1 MFDFKWMSFFIFSF
15 HLNYYSWCQNSDFN
29 DYNLSSN
36 YIESIFYDNSG
47 KLWIGTDEGLNL
59 ITSHDQ
65 YQFLASISN
74 DNGLIDSEIFKLQ
87 DLKDGYTAAFSING
101 ISIFNPNEFN
111 FKQIRLKSRPVS
123 IHYDDLND
131 EYWITSEE
139 SGLIIVD
146 SNFNITSEYLFDPL
160 NPLSLSSSKF
170 NSKYNIVFIGGDAY
184 IGSSNGFNFYNGE
197 QKTFKRFYSGRNGL
211 NSNQIKGVFKFND
224 QTLLVATSKQLYLFN
239 IVLQKFEEL
248 KFGLDSLNEIYQ
260 INKNEFVISDDSI
273 IYHARI
279 GGNLNVEK
287 SILNNFKNSNP
298 SYFKKIGGHIF
309 IINDESNYLL
319 KYNVSNQSLEKIKFN
334 ESINDI
340 EIRNSNIL
348 IGTNFGLNEIS
359 ISDGYVSEAKN
370 YNDLFFYDN
379 KYNYEIKV
387 KKSSVELVS
396 LQKKITIKTPKSIVI
411 SKETLFEI
419 NEDYLFLFDKN
430 LHILNLKSKQF
441 ILNVTSGDDYL
452 NGKISSIKL
461 IEDFLYMSTGNGI
474 VRLNI
479 SPKNNIRKLIIESLK
494 NYEYNELFNNKVPKS
509 FSDIEKVENYLYVG
523 SENEGLSLYKNN
535 LENLI
540 HRFDY
545 KKGDNKT
552 LSSKSIVKIFHNDIN
567 ESLLLA
573 TRGSGLFRLNFKD
586 SIFKNYTV
594 SDGLLSN
601 NINDFA
607 KINDRIWIQSGN
619 GINFFE
625 GDILRNINPE
635 DGIRIKSYLKE
646 SIHKLENKILITG
659 SQKAQIFDSA
669 ELEKSQTY
677 DLNLSLLNIIGYDKE
692 NVGKIISKSDSII
705 DINSEISSIE
715 LNLYTNAKN
724 KNDLVQYS
732 YKTSFGEKVLNVDN
746 FQNKIKLNSLPF
758 YDSQIEIYAKDG
770 NGNMNSNQLIVK
782 FYNTPPWWLKIET
795 IIFYIIFSIAAVYFI
810 VKLRENQTRK
820 RLESQRKSKELEE
833 ARNLQNSLLPK
844 TNPVIEGYQIST
856 FLKSATEIGGDY
868 YDFFYE
874 KGKYFYAICGDATG
888 HGVISGIMVSVTK
901 AALSGIPMST
911 PSKILEQLN
920 GIVKKVNF
928 GRLRMSLSVAKIN
941 RDSIELSSAA
951 MPPTYYFNSKKNN
964 LEEILVPNLPLGG
977 MQREKFDGIKL
988 DFQKGDMIVMI
999 SDGLPELPN
1008 PTEELLDYQKV
1019 EDCLKENSKKD
1030 AEQIKNALVEL
1041 SDKWASGVLNPDDIT
1056 IVVIKK
1062 AA

>member
-1 MFDFKWMSFFIFSF
+1 MKINIKFFFIPIFLF
-15 HLNYYSWCQNSDFN
+15 YLNSHGQILVSN

-36 YIESIFYDNSG
+36 YVESIFYDISG

-59 ITSHDQ
+59 ITSHDK

-74 DNGLIDSEIFKLQ
+74 DNGLIDSEIFKIQ
-87 DLKDGYTAAFSING
+87 DLKDGYIAAFSING
-101 ISIFNPNEFN
+101 ISIFNPKEFN

-123 IHYDDLND
+123 IHYNDLND

-146 SNFNITSEYLFDPL
+146 SEFKIINEYLFDPL

-170 NSKYNIVFIGGDAY
+170 SSKHNLEFIDGDTY
-184 IGSSNGFNFYNGE
+184 IGTTNGFNFFNGE

-211 NSNQIKGVFKFND
+211 KSNQIKGVFKFSN
-224 QTLLVATSKQLYLFN
+224 QSLLVATAKKLYLFD
-239 IVLQKFEEL
+239 IVSQKFESL
-248 KFGLDSLNEIYQ
+248 KFDLDSLNSIYQ
-260 INKNEFVISDDSI
+260 ISQNEYIISDGSQI
-273 IYHARI
+273 SYSTL
-279 GGNLNVEK
+279 GENLEVEK
-287 SILNNFKNSNP
+287 SILHNFKNSNP
-298 SYFKKIGGHIF
+298 SYFKKIGSQIF
-309 IINDESNYLL
+309 IINDEVNYLI
-319 KYNVSNQSLEKIKFN
+319 KFDISNKSSERIKFN
-334 ESINDI
+334 ERINDI
-340 EIRNSNIL
+340 EIQNSNIL
-348 IGTNFGLNEIS
+348 IGTNFGLTRIN
-359 ISDGYVSEAKN
+359 ISDDFVSEVN
-370 YNDLFFYDN
+370 SYNDLFFYDN
-379 KYNYEIKV
+379 KYNYEVKV
-387 KKSSVELVS
+387 KKSYVDLVS
-396 LQKKITIKTPKSIVI
+396 RQKKTTLKIPKEIII

-430 LHILNLKSKQF
+430 LHMLDLKSKQF

-452 NGKISSIKL
+452 NSKISSIKL

-474 VRLNI
+474 IRFNI
-479 SPKNNIRKLIIESLK
+479 SPKSNIKKLITESLK

-523 SENEGLSLYKNN
+523 SENEGLSVYKNN

-552 LSSKSIVKIFHNDIN
+552 LSSKSIVKIFYDDIDK
-567 ESLLLA
+567 SLLLA
-573 TRGSGLFRLNFKD
+573 TRGSGLFRLNLKD
-586 SIFKNYTV
+586 SIFKNYTA
-594 SDGLLSN
+594 SNGLLSN

-646 SIHKLENKILITG
+646 SIHKLENNILITG
-659 SQKAQIFDSA
+659 FEKAQIFDPE
-669 ELEKSQTY
+669 ELERSQSY
-677 DLNLSLLNIIGYDKE
+677 NLNLSLLNIIGYDKE

-724 KNDLVQYS
+724 KNNLVQYS
-732 YKTSFGEKVLNVDN
+732 YKTSFGEKLLYVDN

-770 NGNMNSNQLIVK
+770 NGNINSNQLIVK
-782 FYNTPPWWLKIET
+782 FYNMPPWWLKIET
-795 IIFYIIFSIAAVYFI
+795 IIFYVIFSIAAVYFI
-810 VKLRENQTRK
+810 VKLRENQTK
-820 RLESQRKSKELEE
+820 KHLESQRKSKELEE

-901 AALSGIPMST
+901 AALSGIPMSI

-941 RDSIELSSAA
+941 HDSIELSSAA
-951 MPPTYYFNSKKNN
+951 MPPTYYFNSKKNS

-1019 EDCLKENSKKD
+1019 EDCLKKNSKKD
-1030 AEQIKNALVEL
+1030 AEQVKNALVEL
-1041 SDKWASGVLNPDDIT
+1041 SESWANGVPNPDDIT

>member
-1 MFDFKWMSFFIFSF
+1 MRIIKNFFYVSIFL
-15 HLNYYSWCQNSDFN
+15 HYLNSYGQSSISNY
-29 DYNLSSN
+29 YNLSSN
-36 YIESIFYDNSG
+36 YVESIFYDNSG

-65 YQFLASISN
+65 YQFTASISN
-74 DNGLIDSEIFKLQ
+74 EKGLLDSEVFKIKG
-87 DLKDGYTAAFSING
+87 LKDGYIAAFSING

-111 FKQIRLKSRPVS
+111 FKQIRLKSRPIS
-123 IHYDDLND
+123 IHHDDLNN

-146 SNFNITSEYLFDPL
+146 SNFNITSEYIFDPL

-170 NSKYNIVFIGGDAY
+170 SSKHNVEFISGDTY
-184 IGSSNGFNFYNGE
+184 IGTTNGFNFFNGE

-211 NSNQIKGVFKFND
+211 NSNQIKGVFKFNNKS
-224 QTLLVATSKQLYLFN
+224 LLVATAKKLYLFD
-239 IVLQKFEEL
+239 IVSQKFESL
-248 KFGLDSLNEIYQ
+248 KFDLDSLNGIYQ
-260 INKNEFVISDDSI
+260 INQNEYIISDGSQISYSI
-273 IYHARI
+273 FGENRE
-279 GGNLNVEK
+279 VEK
-287 SILNNFKNSNP
+287 IILHNFKNSNP
-298 SYFKKIGGHIF
+298 SYFKKIGSQIF
-309 IINDESNYLL
+309 IINDEVNYFIKFDISN
-319 KYNVSNQSLEKIKFN
+319 KSSKRIKFN
-334 ESINDI
+334 ERINDI
-340 EIRNSNIL
+340 EIQNSNIL
-348 IGTNFGLNEIS
+348 IGTNFGLTGIN
-359 ISDGYVSEAKN
+359 ISDDFVSEAIN
-370 YNDLFFYDN
+370 YNDLLFYDN
-379 KYNYEIKV
+379 KFNYEIKI
-387 KKSSVELVS
+387 KKSYVDLVS
-396 LQKKITIKTPKSIVI
+396 HQKKTTLKIPKEIII

-430 LHILNLKSKQF
+430 LHILDLKSKQF

-474 VRLNI
+474 IRLNI
-479 SPKNNIRKLIIESLK
+479 SPKSNIKKLITESLK

-509 FSDIEKVENYLYVG
+509 FSDIEKVENYFYVG

-552 LSSKSIVKIFHNDIN
+552 LSSKSIVKIFHDDIDK
-567 ESLLLA
+567 SLLLA
-573 TRGSGLFRLNFKD
+573 TRGSGLFRLNLKD

-594 SDGLLSN
+594 SNGLLSN

-659 SQKAQIFDSA
+659 FQKAQIFDSA
-669 ELEKSQTY
+669 ELEKSQSY

-692 NVGKIISKSDSII
+692 NLGKIISKSDSII
-705 DINSEISSIE
+705 NINSEITSIE

-770 NGNMNSNQLIVK
+770 NGNINSNQLIVK

-911 PSKILEQLN
+911 PSKILQQLN

-941 RDSIELSSAA
+941 HDSIELSSAA

-1019 EDCLKENSKKD
+1019 EDCLKKNSKKD
-1030 AEQIKNALVEL
+1030 AEQVKNALVEL
-1041 SDKWASGVLNPDDIT
+1041 SESWANGVLNPDDIT

>member
-1 MFDFKWMSFFIFSF
+1 MKIFIKFFFFIPIFLF
-15 HLNYYSWCQNSDFN
+15 YLNSYGQSLVSN

-36 YIESIFYDNSG
+36 YIESVFYDISG

-146 SNFNITSEYLFDPL
+146 SNFNITSEYIFDPL

-170 NSKYNIVFIGGDAY
+170 SSKHNVEFISGDTY
-184 IGSSNGFNFYNGE
+184 IGTTNGFNFFNGE

-211 NSNQIKGVFKFND
+211 NSNQIKGVFKFNNKS
-224 QTLLVATSKQLYLFN
+224 LLVATAKKLYLFD
-239 IVLQKFEEL
+239 IVSQKFESL
-248 KFGLDSLNEIYQ
+248 KFDLDSLNGIYQ
-260 INKNEFVISDDSI
+260 INQNEYIISDGSQISYSI
-273 IYHARI
+273 FGENRE
-279 GGNLNVEK
+279 VEK
-287 SILNNFKNSNP
+287 IILHNFKNSNP
-298 SYFKKIGGHIF
+298 SYFKKIGSQIF
-309 IINDESNYLL
+309 IINDEVNYFIKFDISN
-319 KYNVSNQSLEKIKFN
+319 KSSKRIKFN
-334 ESINDI
+334 ERINDI
-340 EIRNSNIL
+340 EIQNSNIL
-348 IGTNFGLNEIS
+348 IGTNFGLTGIN
-359 ISDGYVSEAKN
+359 ISDDFVSEAIN
-370 YNDLFFYDN
+370 YNDLLFYDN
-379 KYNYEIKV
+379 KFNYEIKI
-387 KKSSVELVS
+387 KKSYVDLVS
-396 LQKKITIKTPKSIVI
+396 HQKKTTLKIPKEIII

-430 LHILNLKSKQF
+430 LHILDLKSKQF

-474 VRLNI
+474 IRLNI
-479 SPKNNIRKLIIESLK
+479 SPKSNIKKLITESLK

-509 FSDIEKVENYLYVG
+509 FSDIEKVENYFYVG
-523 SENEGLSLYKNN
+523 SEKEGLSLYKNN

-552 LSSKSIVKIFHNDIN
+552 LSSKSIVKIFHDDIDK
-567 ESLLLA
+567 SLLLA
-573 TRGSGLFRLNFKD
+573 TRGSGLFRLNLKD

-594 SDGLLSN
+594 SNGLLSN

-659 SQKAQIFDSA
+659 FQKAQIFDSA
-669 ELEKSQTY
+669 ELEKSQSY

-692 NVGKIISKSDSII
+692 NLGKIISKSDSII
-705 DINSEISSIE
+705 NINSEISSIE

-770 NGNMNSNQLIVK
+770 NGNINSNQLIVK

-911 PSKILEQLN
+911 PSRILEQLN

-928 GRLRMSLSVAKIN
+928 GRLRMSLSVAKIDH
-941 RDSIELSSAA
+941 DSIELSSAA

-1019 EDCLKENSKKD
+1019 EDCLKKNSKKD
-1030 AEQIKNALVEL
+1030 AEQVKNALVEL
-1041 SDKWASGVLNPDDIT
+1041 SESWANGVLNPDDIT

>member
-1 MFDFKWMSFFIFSF
+1 MSFLYIFF
-15 HLNYYSWCQNSDFN
+15 YLNSYYNHSDFN

-65 YQFLASISN
+65 HQFLASISN

-146 SNFNITSEYLFDPL
+146 SNFNITSEYIFDPL

-170 NSKYNIVFIGGDAY
+170 SSKHNVEFIDGDTY
-184 IGSSNGFNFYNGE
+184 IGTTNGFNFFNGE

-211 NSNQIKGVFKFND
+211 NSNQIKGVFKFNN
-224 QTLLVATSKQLYLFN
+224 QSLLVATAKKLYIFD
-239 IVLQKFEEL
+239 IVSQKFESL
-248 KFGLDSLNEIYQ
+248 KFDLDSLNGIYQ
-260 INKNEFVISDDSI
+260 ISQNEYIISDGSQISYSI
-273 IYHARI
+273 FGENRE
-279 GGNLNVEK
+279 VEK
-287 SILNNFKNSNP
+287 IILHNFKNSNP
-298 SYFKKIGGHIF
+298 SYFKKIGSQIF
-309 IINDESNYLL
+309 IINDEVNYFIKFDISN
-319 KYNVSNQSLEKIKFN
+319 KSSKRIKFN
-334 ESINDI
+334 ERINDI
-340 EIRNSNIL
+340 EIQNSNIL
-348 IGTNFGLNEIS
+348 IGTNFGLTGIN
-359 ISDGYVSEAKN
+359 ISDDFVSEAIN

-379 KYNYEIKV
+379 KFNYEIKV
-387 KKSSVELVS
+387 KKSYVDLVS
-396 LQKKITIKTPKSIVI
+396 NQKKTTLKIPKEIII

-430 LHILNLKSKQF
+430 LHILDLKSKQF

-474 VRLNI
+474 IRLNI
-479 SPKNNIRKLIIESLK
+479 SPKSNIKKLITESLK

-509 FSDIEKVENYLYVG
+509 FSDIEKVENYFYVG

-552 LSSKSIVKIFHNDIN
+552 LSSKSIVKIFHDDIDK
-567 ESLLLA
+567 SLLLA
-573 TRGSGLFRLNFKD
+573 TRGSGLFRLNLKD

-594 SDGLLSN
+594 SNGLLSN

-659 SQKAQIFDSA
+659 FQKAQIFDSA
-669 ELEKSQTY
+669 ELEKSQSY

-692 NVGKIISKSDSII
+692 NLGKIISKSDSII

-770 NGNMNSNQLIVK
+770 NGNINSNQLIVK

-856 FLKSATEIGGDY
+856 FLKSATEIG
-868 YDFFYE
+868 
-874 KGKYFYAICGDATG
+874 
-888 HGVISGIMVSVTK
+888 
-901 AALSGIPMST
+901 
-911 PSKILEQLN
+911 
-920 GIVKKVNF
+920 
-928 GRLRMSLSVAKIN
+928 
-941 RDSIELSSAA
+941 
-951 MPPTYYFNSKKNN
+951 
-964 LEEILVPNLPLGG
+964 
-977 MQREKFDGIKL
+977 
-988 DFQKGDMIVMI
+988 
-999 SDGLPELPN
+999 
-1008 PTEELLDYQKV
+1008 
-1019 EDCLKENSKKD
+1019 
-1030 AEQIKNALVEL
+1030 
-1041 SDKWASGVLNPDDIT
+1041 
-1056 IVVIKK
+1056 
-1062 AA
+1062 

>member
-1 MFDFKWMSFFIFSF
+1 MKIFKKFFFFIPIFLF
-15 HLNYYSWCQNSDFN
+15 YLNSYGQSLVSN

-36 YIESIFYDNSG
+36 YIESVFYDISG

-146 SNFNITSEYLFDPL
+146 SNFNITSEYIFDPL

-170 NSKYNIVFIGGDAY
+170 SSKHNVEFFNGDTY
-184 IGSSNGFNFYNGE
+184 IGTTNGFNFFNGE

-211 NSNQIKGVFKFND
+211 NSNQIKGVFKFNN
-224 QTLLVATSKQLYLFN
+224 QSLLVATAKKLYLFD
-239 IVLQKFEEL
+239 IVSQKFESL
-248 KFGLDSLNEIYQ
+248 KFDLDSLNGIYQ
-260 INKNEFVISDDSI
+260 INQNEYIISDGSQISYSI
-273 IYHARI
+273 FGENRE
-279 GGNLNVEK
+279 VEK
-287 SILNNFKNSNP
+287 IILHNFKNSNP
-298 SYFKKIGGHIF
+298 SYFKKIGNQIF
-309 IINDESNYLL
+309 IINDGVNYFIKFDISN
-319 KYNVSNQSLEKIKFN
+319 KSSKRIKFN
-334 ESINDI
+334 ERINDI
-340 EIRNSNIL
+340 EIQNSNIL
-348 IGTNFGLNEIS
+348 IGTNFGLTGIN
-359 ISDGYVSEAKN
+359 ISDDFVSEAIN

-379 KYNYEIKV
+379 KFNYEIKV
-387 KKSSVELVS
+387 KKSYVDLVS
-396 LQKKITIKTPKSIVI
+396 HQKKTTLKIPKEIII

-430 LHILNLKSKQF
+430 LHILDLKSKQF

-474 VRLNI
+474 IRLNI
-479 SPKNNIRKLIIESLK
+479 SPKSNIKKLITESLK

-509 FSDIEKVENYLYVG
+509 FSDIEKVENYFYVG
-523 SENEGLSLYKNN
+523 SENEGLSLYKDN

-552 LSSKSIVKIFHNDIN
+552 LSSKSIVKIFHDDIDK
-567 ESLLLA
+567 SLLLA
-573 TRGSGLFRLNFKD
+573 TRGSGLFRLNLKD

-594 SDGLLSN
+594 SNGLLSN

-659 SQKAQIFDSA
+659 FQKAQIFDSA
-669 ELEKSQTY
+669 ELEKSQSY

-692 NVGKIISKSDSII
+692 NLGKIISKSDSII
-705 DINSEISSIE
+705 YINSEISSIE

-770 NGNMNSNQLIVK
+770 NGNINSNQLIVK

-911 PSKILEQLN
+911 PSRILEQLN

-928 GRLRMSLSVAKIN
+928 GRLRMSLSVAKIDH
-941 RDSIELSSAA
+941 DSIELSSAA

-1019 EDCLKENSKKD
+1019 EDCLKKHSKKD
-1030 AEQIKNALVEL
+1030 AEQVKNALVEL
-1041 SDKWASGVLNPDDIT
+1041 SESWANGVLNPDDIT

>member
-1 MFDFKWMSFFIFSF
+1 MKIFIKFFFFIPIFLF
-15 HLNYYSWCQNSDFN
+15 YLNSYGQSLVSN

-36 YIESIFYDNSG
+36 YVESIYYDNSG

-146 SNFNITSEYLFDPL
+146 SNFNITSEYIFDPL

-170 NSKYNIVFIGGDAY
+170 SSKHNVEFISGDTY
-184 IGSSNGFNFYNGE
+184 IGTTNGFNFFNGE

-211 NSNQIKGVFKFND
+211 NSNQIKGVFKFNNKS
-224 QTLLVATSKQLYLFN
+224 LLVATAKKLYLFD
-239 IVLQKFEEL
+239 IVSQKFESL
-248 KFGLDSLNEIYQ
+248 KFDLDSLNAIYQ
-260 INKNEFVISDDSI
+260 INQNEYIISDGSQISYSI
-273 IYHARI
+273 FGENRE
-279 GGNLNVEK
+279 VEK
-287 SILNNFKNSNP
+287 IILHNFKNSNP
-298 SYFKKIGGHIF
+298 SYFKKIGSQIF
-309 IINDESNYLL
+309 IINDEVNYFIKFDISN
-319 KYNVSNQSLEKIKFN
+319 KSSKRIKFN
-334 ESINDI
+334 ERINDI
-340 EIRNSNIL
+340 EIQNSNIL
-348 IGTNFGLNEIS
+348 IGTNFGLTGIN
-359 ISDGYVSEAKN
+359 ISDDFVSEAIN
-370 YNDLFFYDN
+370 YNDLLFYDN
-379 KYNYEIKV
+379 KFNYEIKI
-387 KKSSVELVS
+387 KKSYVDLVS
-396 LQKKITIKTPKSIVI
+396 HQKKTTLKIPKEIII

-430 LHILNLKSKQF
+430 LHILDLKSKQF

-474 VRLNI
+474 IRLNI
-479 SPKNNIRKLIIESLK
+479 SPKSNIKKLITESLK

-509 FSDIEKVENYLYVG
+509 FSDIEKVENYFYVG

-552 LSSKSIVKIFHNDIN
+552 LSSKSIVKIFHDDIDK
-567 ESLLLA
+567 SLLLA
-573 TRGSGLFRLNFKD
+573 TRGSGLFRLNLKD

-594 SDGLLSN
+594 SNGLLSN

-659 SQKAQIFDSA
+659 FQKAQIFDSA
-669 ELEKSQTY
+669 ELEKSQSY

-692 NVGKIISKSDSII
+692 NLGKIISKSDSII
-705 DINSEISSIE
+705 NINSEISSIE

-770 NGNMNSNQLIVK
+770 NGNINSNQLIVK

-911 PSKILEQLN
+911 PSRILEQLN

-928 GRLRMSLSVAKIN
+928 GRLRMSLSIAKIDH
-941 RDSIELSSAA
+941 DSIELSSAA

-1019 EDCLKENSKKD
+1019 EDCLKKNSKKD
-1030 AEQIKNALVEL
+1030 AEQVKNALVEL
-1041 SDKWASGVLNPDDIT
+1041 SESWANGVLNPDDIT

>member
-1 MFDFKWMSFFIFSF
+1 MKIFIKFFFFIPIFLF
-15 HLNYYSWCQNSDFN
+15 YLNSYGQSLVSN

-36 YIESIFYDNSG
+36 YIESVFYDISG

-146 SNFNITSEYLFDPL
+146 SNFNITSEYIFDPL

-170 NSKYNIVFIGGDAY
+170 SSKHNVEFISGDTY
-184 IGSSNGFNFYNGE
+184 IGTTNGFNFFNGE

-211 NSNQIKGVFKFND
+211 NSNQIKGVFKFNNKS
-224 QTLLVATSKQLYLFN
+224 LLVATAKKLYLFD
-239 IVLQKFEEL
+239 IVSQKFESL
-248 KFGLDSLNEIYQ
+248 KFDLDSLNGIYQ
-260 INKNEFVISDDSI
+260 INQNEYIISDGSQISYSI
-273 IYHARI
+273 FGENRE
-279 GGNLNVEK
+279 VEK
-287 SILNNFKNSNP
+287 IILHNFNTSNP
-298 SYFKKIGGHIF
+298 SYFKKIGSQIF
-309 IINDESNYLL
+309 IINDEVNYFIKFDISN
-319 KYNVSNQSLEKIKFN
+319 KSSKRIKFN
-334 ESINDI
+334 ERINDI
-340 EIRNSNIL
+340 EIQNSNIL
-348 IGTNFGLNEIS
+348 IGTNFGLTGIN
-359 ISDGYVSEAKN
+359 ISDDIVSEAIN
-370 YNDLFFYDN
+370 YNDLLFYDN
-379 KYNYEIKV
+379 KFNYEIKI
-387 KKSSVELVS
+387 KKSYVDLVS
-396 LQKKITIKTPKSIVI
+396 HQKKTTLKIPKEIII

-430 LHILNLKSKQF
+430 LHILDLKSKQF

-474 VRLNI
+474 IRLNI
-479 SPKNNIRKLIIESLK
+479 SPKSNIKKLITESLK

-509 FSDIEKVENYLYVG
+509 FSDIEKVENYFYVG

-552 LSSKSIVKIFHNDIN
+552 LSSKSIVKIFHDDIDK
-567 ESLLLA
+567 SLLLA
-573 TRGSGLFRLNFKD
+573 TRGSGLFRLNLKD

-594 SDGLLSN
+594 SNGLLSN

-659 SQKAQIFDSA
+659 FQKAQIFDSA
-669 ELEKSQTY
+669 ELEKSQSY

-692 NVGKIISKSDSII
+692 NLGKIISKSDSII
-705 DINSEISSIE
+705 NINSEISSIE

-770 NGNMNSNQLIVK
+770 NGNINSNQLIVK

-911 PSKILEQLN
+911 PSRILEQLN

-928 GRLRMSLSVAKIN
+928 GRLRMSLSVAKIDH
-941 RDSIELSSAA
+941 DSIELSSAA

-1019 EDCLKENSKKD
+1019 EDCLKKNSKKD
-1030 AEQIKNALVEL
+1030 AEQVKNALVEL
-1041 SDKWASGVLNPDDIT
+1041 SESWANGVLNPDDIT

>member
-1 MFDFKWMSFFIFSF
+1 MKIFKKFFFFIPIFLF
-15 HLNYYSWCQNSDFN
+15 YLNSYGQSLVSN

-36 YIESIFYDNSG
+36 YIESVFYDISG

-146 SNFNITSEYLFDPL
+146 SNFNITSEYIFDPL

-170 NSKYNIVFIGGDAY
+170 SSKHNVEFFNGDTY
-184 IGSSNGFNFYNGE
+184 IGTTNGFNFFNGE

-211 NSNQIKGVFKFND
+211 NSNQIKGVFKFNN
-224 QTLLVATSKQLYLFN
+224 QSLLVATAKKLYLFD
-239 IVLQKFEEL
+239 IVSQKFESL
-248 KFGLDSLNEIYQ
+248 KFDLDSLNGIYQ
-260 INKNEFVISDDSI
+260 INQNEYIISDGSQISYSI
-273 IYHARI
+273 FGENRE
-279 GGNLNVEK
+279 VEK
-287 SILNNFKNSNP
+287 IILHNFKNSNP
-298 SYFKKIGGHIF
+298 SYFKKIGSQIF
-309 IINDESNYLL
+309 IINDEVNYFIKFDISN
-319 KYNVSNQSLEKIKFN
+319 KSSKRIKFN
-334 ESINDI
+334 ERINDI
-340 EIRNSNIL
+340 EIQNSNIL
-348 IGTNFGLNEIS
+348 IGTNFGLTGIN
-359 ISDGYVSEAKN
+359 ISDDFVSEAIN

-379 KYNYEIKV
+379 KFNYEIKV
-387 KKSSVELVS
+387 KKSYVDLVS
-396 LQKKITIKTPKSIVI
+396 HQKKTTLKIPKEIII

-430 LHILNLKSKQF
+430 LHILDLKSKQF

-474 VRLNI
+474 IRLNI
-479 SPKNNIRKLIIESLK
+479 SPKSNIKKLITESLK

-509 FSDIEKVENYLYVG
+509 FSDIEKVENYFYVG

-552 LSSKSIVKIFHNDIN
+552 LSSKSIVKIFHDDIDK
-567 ESLLLA
+567 SLLLA
-573 TRGSGLFRLNFKD
+573 TRGSGLFRLNLKD

-594 SDGLLSN
+594 SNGLLSN

-659 SQKAQIFDSA
+659 FQKAQIFDSA
-669 ELEKSQTY
+669 ELEKSQSY

-692 NVGKIISKSDSII
+692 NLGKIISKSDSII
-705 DINSEISSIE
+705 YINSEISSIE

-770 NGNMNSNQLIVK
+770 NGNINSNQLIVK

-795 IIFYIIFSIAAVYFI
+795 IIFYIIFSLAAVYFI

-911 PSKILEQLN
+911 PSRILEQLN

-928 GRLRMSLSVAKIN
+928 GRLRMSLSVAKIDH
-941 RDSIELSSAA
+941 DSIELSSAA

-1019 EDCLKENSKKD
+1019 EDCLKKNSKKD
-1030 AEQIKNALVEL
+1030 AEQVKNALVEL
-1041 SDKWASGVLNPDDIT
+1041 SESWANGVLNPDDIT